1 MKKLLC
7 LLLVLLLLSFGVL
20 AMTGCSSG
28 GCAVASYFK
37 LRDCLAGYIEGC
49 GEFSDCVTCI
59 FEGCTDACYVA
70 PCYQVGGCV
79 RHCDPDACSALDNAQ
94 KEYKRVPDED
104 YALHKRF
111 EAEHMYKLS
120 DYYQVTAFFTVDAYT
135 DLKNVWIKFDIA
147 DVNGNE
153 KKELSVYVA
162 NRIEKGEEN
171 AKTASF
177 TVTFAYPEKGGAIS
191 PSNDNYGVYIT
202 NIRVYARE

>member
-20 AMTGCSSG
+20 AMTGCSSA

-37 LRDCLAGYIEGC
+37 LRDCLADCIEGY
-49 GEFSDCVTCI
+49 GDFADCTTCL
-59 FEGCTDACYVA
+59 FENCTDACYVA

-79 RHCDPDACSALDNAQ
+79 RHCDPDACSALDNAR
-94 KEYKRVPDED
+94 KEFKRVPDGD
-104 YALHKRF
+104 YVLLKKIDAKY
-111 EAEHMYKLS
+111 MSNLS
-120 DYYQVTAFFTVDAYT
+120 DYYQVTVLFTVEAYT
-135 DLKNVWIKFDIA
+135 ELKNVSIEFDIS

-162 NRIEKGEEN
+162 NRIKTGKEN
-171 AKTASF
+171 AKTVGF
-177 TVTFAYPEKGGAIS
+177 TATFAYPEKGAIS
-191 PSNDNYGVYIT
+191 PSNANYGAYIT